1 MRVDDTDHLSQVF
14 RCGVVLW
21 IKSELFVRLRG
32 DIPAREVLLLA
43 ADGQQQA
50 MAAEQ
55 KERTAK
61 LAEKRRELGE
71 QELRHTAPYGT
82 REMLEELMLWHEV
95 EEVSEAV
102 QLLVLNGRAK
112 DLPPAPPKIKGPSE
126 IIRHYFRQGMRDRLA
141 ALTAELGETKDR
153 VTIWRLIAHAH
164 SLGAEKSADYLAIP
178 RHDLTVSENVAR
190 KLRQAGFA
198 ESLQMNA
205 EEDE

>member
-1 MRVDDTDHLSQVF
+1 
-14 RCGVVLW
+14 
-21 IKSELFVRLRG
+21 
-32 DIPAREVLLLA
+32 
-43 ADGQQQA
+43 

-61 LAEKRRELGE
+61 LAEKRQELGE

-82 REMLEELMLWHEV
+82 RQMLDELMLWHEI
-95 EEVSEAV
+95 EEVGEAV
-102 QLLVLNGRAK
+102 QLLVINAK
-112 DLPPAPPKIKGPSE
+112 PEDLTPAPPKVKGPSD

-153 VTIWRLIAHAH
+153 ATIWRLIAHAH
-164 SLGAEKSADYLAIP
+164 SLGAEKSAQYFEIP
-178 RHDLTVSENVAR
+178 RHDYEISENVAR

-205 EEDE
+205 EDDGEE